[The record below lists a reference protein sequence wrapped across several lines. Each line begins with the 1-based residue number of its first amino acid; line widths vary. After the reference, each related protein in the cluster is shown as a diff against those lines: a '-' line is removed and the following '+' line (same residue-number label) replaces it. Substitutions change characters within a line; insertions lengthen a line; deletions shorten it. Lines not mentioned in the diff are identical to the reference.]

1 MDLCLGKF
9 PAPRDPVE
17 METKRRWAA
26 LGIAIAPLFA
36 TSPGKVTDAAFVLGR
51 LVHLSP
57 DFLSPAWV
65 PKESNTSNPA
75 SNLFKPTKPVLSK
88 SFCKGK
94 GKEGHRLEKDYRV
107 SRAPYK
113 SDVLE
118 NENIQ
123 ECCIRMVVGL
133 GCNTNRCFTWYYWH
147 VLSID
152 KVFSA
157 LLLCVSSTFAEAP
170 SETACWCII
179 AGRVPVA
186 QVAQVARHRTVTRRS
201 IGWR

>member
-1 MDLCLGKF
+1 
-9 PAPRDPVE
+9 

-107 SRAPYK
+107 SRALYK

-118 NENIQ
+118 NQNIQ

-152 KVFSA
+152 KLFLPCSSA
-157 LLLCVSSTFAEAP
+157 SLQPLQKPLRKQPAGASLLDECQS
-170 SETACWCII
+170 
-179 AGRVPVA
+179 
-186 QVAQVARHRTVTRRS
+186 RRS
-201 IGWR
+201 PRSPGIGRSRVAASDGDNFVREQTSQLLS